1 MVSMQQERAR
11 NEPFGYVCRACSRCC
26 AHKVIQVNPYEI
38 ARLARR
44 TEQTTSAFR
53 DNCTEM
59 SGAVLKRTEDDVCIF
74 LGAEGC
80 SVHPDRPLVCRLYP
94 LGRRVAPDG
103 TEVWLR
109 SKPHPDSEGEYTIG
123 GTIGDFIEAQGALP
137 FMQAADNYAQWVR
150 EAGAL
155 IDASGDAANG
165 VSIPNDLL
173 DMDSV
178 IAAYCAE
185 TDVAEPSDIED
196 RRKLHM
202 IVLYRQ
208 LDRIEGGSDD

>member
-1 MVSMQQERAR
+1 
-11 NEPFGYVCRACSRCC
+11 
-26 AHKVIQVNPYEI
+26 
-38 ARLARR
+38 
-44 TEQTTSAFR
+44 
-53 DNCTEM
+53 M